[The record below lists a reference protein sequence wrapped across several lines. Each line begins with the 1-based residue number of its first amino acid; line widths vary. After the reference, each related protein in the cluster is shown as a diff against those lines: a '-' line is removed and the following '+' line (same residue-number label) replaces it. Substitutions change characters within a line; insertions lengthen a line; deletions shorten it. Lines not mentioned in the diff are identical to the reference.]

1 VTERKKRVL
10 RAMPAALDFMA
21 IMVEAG
27 MGFDA
32 ALNEL
37 VRRWRNTL
45 TDEFALLLID
55 FQIGKPRRTA
65 WQELSHRTEV
75 PDLNSF
81 VVAMIQSEQT
91 GISIGDLLRTQAEQ
105 IRIRRRQRAEEEA
118 RMAPVKMLIP
128 MALLIF
134 PTILMVI
141 LGPALPQL
149 FGTINGLSH

>member
-1 VTERKKRVL
+1 
-10 RAMPAALDFMA
+10 
-21 IMVEAG
+21 
-27 MGFDA
+27 
-32 ALNEL
+32 
-37 VRRWRNTL
+37 
-45 TDEFALLLID
+45 
-55 FQIGKPRRTA
+55 
-65 WQELSHRTEV
+65 V

-149 FGTINGLSH
+149 FGSINGLTH